1 MSESFEFFIKYML
14 PFIGG
19 IVLTAAVMPLV
30 RYIAIKNRAY
40 RDISNDE
47 YDRHIHTDNV
57 PRMGGV
63 GLYVAFWLI
72 LILANGINRLTIGI
86 IVGSTI
92 ILLAGVWDDLR
103 ELSAWK
109 KFIWQLAAAGV
120 IVASGLSI
128 NTINNPF
135 GGVIQ
140 LNSYVIPVIKIGG
153 TVYNLAPFADLF
165 TVFWIVGMINTL
177 NFIDGLDGLAT
188 GISTIAAFVL
198 FGLGLGVG
206 GNFLF
211 GSLLAIILAGVTIG
225 FLPFNYY
232 PAKIFLGDSGA
243 MFLGFMIGVISI
255 LSRAKVA
262 TTLLVLGFPILD
274 LAWVALRRLVQRK
287 SPFKPDRGHLH
298 HRLLDAGLNQ
308 RQAVLLLYFICGAFG
323 IASFFLKGSYE
334 ELVAL
339 ILLFLMMMALSITLI
354 IIIARRKQREANG
367 NINQAFDGAN
377 PGLNSNGK
385 DKNQDVHDETP
396 DNVIRMIRK

>member
-1 MSESFEFFIKYML
+1 MNESFEFFLKYVL
-14 PFIGG
+14 PLIGA
-19 IVLTAAVMPLV
+19 VVMTAAITPLV
-30 RYIAIKNRAY
+30 RYVAIKTKAY
-40 RDISNDE
+40 RNVSDDE
-47 YDRHIHTDNV
+47 YDRHIHTENV

-63 GLYVAFWLI
+63 GLYVTFWCV
-72 LILANGINRLTIGI
+72 LILANGINRLTLGI
-86 IVGSTI
+86 IIGSTI
-92 ILLAGVWDDLR
+92 ILLAGIWDDIR

-109 KFIWQLAAAGV
+109 KFVWQLVAAGV

-128 NTINNPF
+128 NTISNPF
-135 GGVIQ
+135 GGIIQ
-140 LNSYVIPVIKIGG
+140 LDSYVIPVIRIAG
-153 TVYNLAPFADLF
+153 TVYNFAPIADLF
-165 TVFWIVGMINTL
+165 TMFWIIGMINTL

-198 FGLGLGVG
+198 FGLGFGIG
-206 GNFLF
+206 GDLFF

-298 HRLLDAGLNQ
+298 HRLLDAGLSQ
-308 RQAVLLLYFICGAFG
+308 RQAVMLLYFVCGAFG

-354 IIIARRKQREANG
+354 IIIARRKQRDKNG
-367 NINQAFDGAN
+367 TINGVLSRAN
-377 PGLNSNGK
+377 PG
-385 DKNQDVHDETP
+385 DDAHKNNYRDDSSEPP
-396 DNVIRMIRK
+396 DNIIRLVKK

>member
-1 MSESFEFFIKYML
+1 MSESFEFFIKYGL

-19 IVLTAAVMPLV
+19 IVLTAALTPLV
-30 RYIAIKNRAY
+30 RYLAIRNKAY
-40 RDISNDE
+40 RDVSNDE

-63 GLYVAFWLI
+63 GLYMVFWSI
-72 LILANGINRLTIGI
+72 LILANGVNRLTIGI

-109 KFIWQLAAAGV
+109 KFIWQLVAAGM

-135 GGVIQ
+135 GGIIQ
-140 LNSYVIPVIKIGG
+140 LDSYLIPVIKISG

-188 GISTIAAFVL
+188 GISMIAAFVL

-287 SPFKPDRGHLH
+287 SPFRPDKGHLH

-339 ILLFLMMMALSITLI
+339 MLLFLMMMALSITLI
-354 IIIARRKQREANG
+354 VIIARRKQRETDG
-367 NINQAFDGAN
+367 NLSRAFGRTN
-377 PGLNSNGK
+377 PDVSAGVENN
-385 DKNQDVHDETP
+385 NQDSHDETL

>member
-1 MSESFEFFIKYML
+1 MNESFEFFIKYML

-19 IVLTAAVMPLV
+19 IVLAASITPLV
-30 RYIAIKNRAY
+30 RYIAIKNKVY

-63 GLYVAFWLI
+63 GLYMAFWSI
-72 LILANGINRLTIGI
+72 LILANGINRLTLGI

-109 KFIWQLAAAGV
+109 KFIWQLVAAGV
-120 IVASGLSI
+120 IVVSGLSI

-135 GGVIQ
+135 GGIIQ
-140 LNSYVIPVIKIGG
+140 LDYYVIPVIKISG
-153 TVYNLAPFADLF
+153 TVYNFAPFADLF
-165 TVFWIVGMINTL
+165 TIFWIVGMMNTL

-198 FGLGLGVG
+198 FGLGFGVG
-206 GNFLF
+206 GDFFF
-211 GSLLAIILAGVTIG
+211 GSLLAIILAGITMG
-225 FLPFNYY
+225 FLPFNFH

-354 IIIARRKQREANG
+354 IVIARRKQREANG
-367 NINQAFDGAN
+367 NLNQAFGRTN
-377 PGLNSNGK
+377 PGVSATTENKEQN
-385 DKNQDVHDETP
+385 DTNDTP
-396 DNVIRMIRK
+396 DNVLRMIRK

>member
-1 MSESFEFFIKYML
+1 MSSSFGFFIKYVL
-14 PFIGG
+14 PFISG
-19 IVLTAAVMPLV
+19 IVLTAAITPLI
-30 RYIAIKNRAY
+30 RYIANRTKAY

-47 YDRHIHTDNV
+47 YDRHIHTNNV

-63 GLYVAFWLI
+63 GLYLIFWSI
-72 LILANGINRLTIGI
+72 LILANGINRLTLGI
-86 IVGSTI
+86 IIGSTI
-92 ILLAGVWDDLR
+92 ILLAGVWDDLK

-109 KFIWQLAAAGV
+109 KFIWQLVAAGV

-128 NTINNPF
+128 NTISNPF

-140 LNSYVIPVIKIGG
+140 LDIYVVPIIKIGEV
-153 TVYNLAPFADLF
+153 VYNFVPIADLF

-188 GISTIAAFVL
+188 GISMIAAFVL

-206 GNFLF
+206 GDFLF
-211 GSLLAIILAGVTIG
+211 GSMLAIILAGVTIG

-274 LAWVALRRLVQRK
+274 LAWVALRRLLQRK
-287 SPFKPDRGHLH
+287 SPFKPDKGHLH
-298 HRLLDAGLNQ
+298 HRLLSAGLNQ
-308 RQAVLLLYFICGAFG
+308 RQAVLLLYFLCGAFG

-334 ELVAL
+334 EIVAL
-339 ILLFLMMMALSITLI
+339 ILLFIIMMALSITLI
-354 IIIARRKQREANG
+354 VIIGRRRQREVNNNENQNN
-367 NINQAFDGAN
+367 NII
-377 PGLNSNGK
+377 K
-385 DKNQDVHDETP
+385 
-396 DNVIRMIRK
+396 IIRKIQ

>member
-1 MSESFEFFIKYML
+1 
-14 PFIGG
+14 
-19 IVLTAAVMPLV
+19 
-30 RYIAIKNRAY
+30 
-40 RDISNDE
+40 
-47 YDRHIHTDNV
+47 
-57 PRMGGV
+57 
-63 GLYVAFWLI
+63 
-72 LILANGINRLTIGI
+72 
-86 IVGSTI
+86 
-92 ILLAGVWDDLR
+92 
-103 ELSAWK
+103 
-109 KFIWQLAAAGV
+109 
-120 IVASGLSI
+120 
-128 NTINNPF
+128 
-135 GGVIQ
+135 
-140 LNSYVIPVIKIGG
+140 
-153 TVYNLAPFADLF
+153 
-165 TVFWIVGMINTL
+165 
-177 NFIDGLDGLAT
+177 
-188 GISTIAAFVL
+188 
-198 FGLGLGVG
+198 
-206 GNFLF
+206 
-211 GSLLAIILAGVTIG
+211 
-225 FLPFNYY
+225 
-232 PAKIFLGDSGA
+232 
-243 MFLGFMIGVISI
+243 MIGVISI

>member
-1 MSESFEFFIKYML
+1 M
-14 PFIGG
+14 
-19 IVLTAAVMPLV
+19 
-30 RYIAIKNRAY
+30 
-40 RDISNDE
+40 
-47 YDRHIHTDNV
+47 
-57 PRMGGV
+57 
-63 GLYVAFWLI
+63 
-72 LILANGINRLTIGI
+72 
-86 IVGSTI
+86 
-92 ILLAGVWDDLR
+92 
-103 ELSAWK
+103 
-109 KFIWQLAAAGV
+109 

-135 GGVIQ
+135 GGIIQ
-140 LNSYVIPVIKIGG
+140 LDSYLIPVIKISG

-188 GISTIAAFVL
+188 GISMIAAFVL

-287 SPFKPDRGHLH
+287 SPFRPDKGHLH

-339 ILLFLMMMALSITLI
+339 MLLFLMMMALSITLI
-354 IIIARRKQREANG
+354 VIIARRKQRETDG
-367 NINQAFDGAN
+367 NLSRAFGRTN
-377 PGLNSNGK
+377 PDVSAGVENN
-385 DKNQDVHDETP
+385 NQDSHDETL